1 MAYKLTKNPAFSAKV
16 TVMTPNDRAGYDRS
30 SFTARYR
37 RTNLDET
44 LELRQLPPKECLERV
59 LIGWEE
65 FVDDDN
71 NPVPFNEHT
80 LQAILS
86 EPPAVMALYDGF
98 VNTVVKAREKN

>member
-1 MAYKLTKNPAFSAKV
+1 MAFKLTKSPAFTAKI
-16 TVMTPNDRAGYDRS
+16 TVMTPNERAGYDRS
-30 SFTARYR
+30 TLVARYR
-37 RTNLDET
+37 RTNVDET

-80 LQAILS
+80 LQAILGD
-86 EPPAVMALYDGF
+86 PAALVALYDGF
-98 VNTVVKAREKN
+98 VNTIIKAREKN